1 MTAGSRGQEEGA
13 SESWRKAGAQ
23 AILAVEPPAVV
34 ADRGPAPPRGSTPY
48 PGPAGRIC
56 PEPTS
61 KGPRKLE
68 QAPKEAAQPLTQL
81 GGWGKPHNYGGGL
94 PPTMPPSKCRS
105 PHLSASSPDLKPPYL
120 GGRAQQNFCSG
131 KFTPKTSPEKLNVE
145 CHFAAT
151 IGECILLN
159 KMRP

>member
-1 MTAGSRGQEEGA
+1 MTAGSWGQEEGA

-34 ADRGPAPPRGSTPY
+34 SDRGPAPPRGSTPY

-81 GGWGKPHNYGGGL
+81 GGWGKPRNYGG
-94 PPTMPPSKCRS
+94 
-105 PHLSASSPDLKPPYL
+105 ASSHDAPFQMPEPTFKCLLPRPQTAL
-120 GGRAQQNFCSG
+120 FGRESSAKLLLRQVH
-131 KFTPKTSPEKLNVE
+131 PKNLT
-145 CHFAAT
+145 
-151 IGECILLN
+151 
-159 KMRP
+159 